1 MHTHAHTGT
10 QMPAHAYTQHMCSQI
25 HRSASTHVDTC
36 MCTTL
41 HSVHAHVDPHKHTCT
56 HTDTCVCTH
65 AHRHTHTHTGVW
77 LPSIP
82 RSVFPVTNGAFSR
95 ILTSACSIQAPPLS
109 LCPSLLLLRRQ
120 DLAVCPG
127 SVDSEGQG
135 VQEPRWLHEKGA
147 VGQPLGAHRQ
157 VQVGRTRQAP
167 RTVTPG
173 PTSVSPLPLQAA
185 DVARTHSHHFSP
197 TTGK

>member
-41 HSVHAHVDPHKHTCT
+41 HSVHAHVDLHTTHVHTCT
-56 HTDTCVCTH
+56 HAHTQIHVCACARTH
-65 AHRHTHTHTGVW
+65 THTHTHTHTGVW

-82 RSVFPVTNGAFSR
+82 RSVFAVTNRAFSR

-109 LCPSLLLLRRQ
+109 FS
-120 DLAVCPG
+120 A
-127 SVDSEGQG
+127 
-135 VQEPRWLHEKGA
+135 PRSHYCA
-147 VGQPLGAHRQ
+147 
-157 VQVGRTRQAP
+157 GRTWLSALDQWTQKDRVSRSQGGCMKRGLWGSRLGSIGKSRWAGQDKRQ
-167 RTVTPG
+167 R
-173 PTSVSPLPLQAA
+173 
-185 DVARTHSHHFSP
+185 R
-197 TTGK
+197 